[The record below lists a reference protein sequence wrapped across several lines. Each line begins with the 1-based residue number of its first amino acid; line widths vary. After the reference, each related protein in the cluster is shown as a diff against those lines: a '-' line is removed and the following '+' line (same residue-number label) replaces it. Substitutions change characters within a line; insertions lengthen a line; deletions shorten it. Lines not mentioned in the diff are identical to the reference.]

1 MLDLVA
7 ADDPDRHPVVL
18 TPGERVELRDGLR
31 EMRGF
36 LREAKAALGAGE
48 PGLADA
54 LLAARGRG
62 AMRPP
67 RRVRK
72 RKGGNHLSISARN
85 AEWEAVR
92 ASADRAGLPIA
103 RYVKRLVD
111 RDLGGDW
118 GFTALAP
125 EEQRELLE
133 GMREIR
139 ALLREGA
146 ARRRGIANRPAR
158 RRPGHGRGSPRLR
171 RVPMRRSRRARRLAK
186 AACSGSEAGWSRRS
200 SS

>member
-1 MLDLVA
+1 
-7 ADDPDRHPVVL
+7 
-18 TPGERVELRDGLR
+18 
-31 EMRGF
+31 
-36 LREAKAALGAGE
+36 
-48 PGLADA
+48 
-54 LLAARGRG
+54 
-62 AMRPP
+62 MRPP
-67 RRVRK
+67 RRVRG

-92 ASADRAGLPIA
+92 ARADRAGLPIA

-139 ALLREGA
+139 TLLREGA
-146 ARRRGIANRPAR
+146 APPADDREPAR
-158 RRPGHGRGSPRLR
+158 EAL
-171 RVPMRRSRRARRLAK
+171 ARRKPRDEGPADRSK
-186 AACSGSEAGWSRRS
+186 PEAPAPRQGSLFGE
-200 SS
+200 

>member
-1 MLDLVA
+1 
-7 ADDPDRHPVVL
+7 
-18 TPGERVELRDGLR
+18 
-31 EMRGF
+31 
-36 LREAKAALGAGE
+36 
-48 PGLADA
+48 
-54 LLAARGRG
+54 
-62 AMRPP
+62 MRPP

-92 ASADRAGLPIA
+92 ARADRAGLPIA

-125 EEQRELLE
+125 EEQRELLA
-133 GMREIR
+133 GVREIR

-146 ARRRGIANRPAR
+146 APSADDRKAARDAPAR
-158 RRPGHGRGSPRLR
+158 RGPRKSGRAGAAEPDGAAPRQGNLF
-171 RVPMRRSRRARRLAK
+171 
-186 AACSGSEAGWSRRS
+186 GE
-200 SS
+200 

>member
-1 MLDLVA
+1 
-7 ADDPDRHPVVL
+7 
-18 TPGERVELRDGLR
+18 
-31 EMRGF
+31 
-36 LREAKAALGAGE
+36 
-48 PGLADA
+48 
-54 LLAARGRG
+54 
-62 AMRPP
+62 MRPP
-67 RRVRK
+67 RRVRR

-125 EEQRELLE
+125 EEQRELLAA
-133 GMREIR
+133 MREIR

-146 ARRRGIANRPAR
+146 APPADDREPAR
-158 RRPGHGRGSPRLR
+158 EAPARPRPRKPTPAKRSDAAEPEGPAPRQGSLFG
-171 RVPMRRSRRARRLAK
+171 K
-186 AACSGSEAGWSRRS
+186 
-200 SS
+200 